1 MKVFTKFCRYFLV
14 NMYKNGESK
23 NYLEPEKYFP
33 KNIFRPKNGTSLMI
47 KIMDNIKK
55 VAQLNLIHK

>member
-55 VAQLNLIHK
+55 VA